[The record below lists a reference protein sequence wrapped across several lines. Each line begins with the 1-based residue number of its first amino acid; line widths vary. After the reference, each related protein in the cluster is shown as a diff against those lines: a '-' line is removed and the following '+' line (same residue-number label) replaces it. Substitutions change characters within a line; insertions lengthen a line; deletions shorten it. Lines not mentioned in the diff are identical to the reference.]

1 MISYEKYVLPVPML
15 VMVDVIFVWT
25 GNWEDLVFFF
35 DQKDLVTLLIQGTED
50 DVVNLFHSNELADSI
65 IYSVPYKSHVKI
77 PKFWVHS

>member
-25 GNWEDLVFFF
+25 ANWE
-35 DQKDLVTLLIQGTED
+35 DLVTLLIQGTED